1 MFVSKYSLT
10 PFSCNRNRTVLF
22 RMVGGPGR
30 DQASDCCFC
39 LSLRTGAIL
48 IGCSNCLLYLSLF
61 TAYLLTHNTPGPATL
76 TTHTQDIGVFFLF
89 CTQVLTQTASW
100 LRCFHRFIKL
110 KISVQMLVNCLL
122 VLGAVRRAPGQLT
135 PWLTVSGL
143 TCLVLL
149 LLLLFTLLLGPTG
162 LQLSTLQYSVTLA
175 ASTVFT
181 AAQIFSWFVVFTM
194 RCNARLAAV
203 ARPAKPGPPP
213 PGDSR
218 GADWGGQAIA
228 GGSTILHIIASGDDI
243 YG

>member
-1 MFVSKYSLT
+1 M
-10 PFSCNRNRTVLF
+10 
-22 RMVGGPGR
+22 
-30 DQASDCCFC
+30 
-39 LSLRTGAIL
+39 
-48 IGCSNCLLYLSLF
+48 
-61 TAYLLTHNTPGPATL
+61 
-76 TTHTQDIGVFFLF
+76 
-89 CTQVLTQTASW
+89 
-100 LRCFHRFIKL
+100 HRFIEV
-110 KISVQMLVNCLL
+110 KISVQISVNCLL
-122 VLGAVRRAPGQLT
+122 VLGAVRRSSGLLI

-143 TCLVLL
+143 TCLMLL